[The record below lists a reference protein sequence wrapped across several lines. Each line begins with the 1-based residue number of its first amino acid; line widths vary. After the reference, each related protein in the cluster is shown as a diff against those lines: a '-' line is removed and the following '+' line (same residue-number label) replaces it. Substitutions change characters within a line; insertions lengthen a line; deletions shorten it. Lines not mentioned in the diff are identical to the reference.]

1 LIVSQIVLDAF
12 HKLKMACSK
21 TTPKRQRELK
31 SIRKSLEKH
40 LFQRGNTGE
49 LGKTPHSAKAF
60 GHLISR
66 DDS

>member
-1 LIVSQIVLDAF
+1 MLKHF
-12 HKLKMACSK
+12 TEKKLR
-21 TTPKRQRELK
+21 RQ
-31 SIRKSLEKH
+31 EKH